1 MIARS
6 IKPMLAVVTVAL
18 AVWQVNLLL
27 EVLRGGSRANQVETA
42 AVKQGPF
49 IVGVSRDGTVESAD
63 VVALQCPES
72 GSTVTWLIDDG
83 TEVKAGALV
92 AKVEV
97 GEFRFEVE
105 QQRLQHQ
112 SAVSQVEQQRRDR
125 TREYESA
132 DLNVEKTLRSLEM
145 LGRSQFTETGQA
157 QAQVGFDKWN
167 VTFAEQDYDK
177 QTRLRAAGIVPETS
191 VEQSERSLRSREH
204 GLSKSEKESTYLE
217 SEHSS
222 KKAQSQ
228 SDIDTSKFEAELAQR
243 RIGEAVKSA
252 QEQVEWSAEQL
263 KRMEEQLAAGEVHAP
278 KSGIVVLGK
287 TWGET
292 GRRTLREGD
301 RVWSSMKIADVTN
314 LEALQVKLL
323 VDENSISRL
332 KVGQEAVITVKTAP
346 DKEFVGKIASIGAV
360 AHEVSR
366 WEDPQAVPGTRVF
379 DVVVKI
385 AKSDIKILRPG
396 INAKVQFVSAR
407 VNEAVYIPLTAV
419 FDRPEGQFAYVRK
432 GSGFTPRKIKT
443 GERNDEAVVILE
455 GLKPN
460 EQVALS
466 DPTRGEAS

>member
-6 IKPMLAVVTVAL
+6 IRPVLAVVTVML

-27 EVLRGGSRANQVETA
+27 TVLRGSSRANQVETVS
-42 AVKQGPF
+42 VKKGSF
-49 IVGVSRDGTVESAD
+49 IIGIARDGTIASD
-63 VVALQCPES
+63 DIVALQCPDS
-72 GSTVTWLIDDG
+72 GSTLTWLIDDG
-83 TEVKAGALV
+83 SEVKAGELV

-105 QQRLQHQ
+105 QQRMQHQ

-125 TREYESA
+125 TREYESSEQ
-132 DLNVEKTLRSLEM
+132 NVQKTLRSLEM
-145 LGRSQFTETGQA
+145 LGRSQFTETEQA
-157 QAQVGFDKWN
+157 QAQVGFDRWN

-177 QTRLRAAGIVPETS
+177 QTRLRAAGIVPETT
-191 VEQSERSLRSREH
+191 VEQSERSLRSREY
-204 GLSKSEKESTYLE
+204 GLARSEKEVTYLA

-228 SDIDTSKFEAELAQR
+228 SDIETAKFEAELAKR

-252 QEQVEWSAEQL
+252 QEQVEWSREQL
-263 KRMEEQLAAGEVHAP
+263 KRMEEQLAAGELRAP

-301 RVWSSMKIADVTN
+301 RVWSSMKIADITN
-314 LEALQVKLL
+314 LEALQVRLL
-323 VDENSISRL
+323 VDENSIAQL
-332 KVGQEAVITVKTAP
+332 KVGQEAVITVKTAL
-346 DKEFVGKIASIGAV
+346 DKEFAGKITSIGAV

-379 DVVVKI
+379 DVIVKVI
-385 AKSDIKILRPG
+385 KPDIKILRPG

-407 VNEAVYIPLTAV
+407 KKEAIYIPLAAV
-419 FDRPEGQFAYVRK
+419 FDRPEGQVVFVRK
-432 GSGFTPRKIKT
+432 GNGFVSRKIKT
-443 GERNDEAVVILE
+443 GERNDEAVVILD

-466 DPTRGEAS
+466 DPTRGGES